1 MREQTQQMFDILF
14 HFKCLNNMTALFN
27 SVFKQTDF
35 LTNVGH
41 STRTQNNEKALIRC

>member
-1 MREQTQQMFDILF
+1 MFDILF

-27 SVFKQTDF
+27 SVFKQTGS

-41 STRTQNNEKALIRC
+41 STQTENNEKTLIQCWK